1 MILIFHSLGTKVNKA
16 IKYVAIYCVLGY
28 VVVVV
33 LFLAVW
39 CRPITQYWRVPV
51 DNTQCASYYNQIITS
66 AVFNISSDLLILC
79 IPIPV
84 LIKLQLP
91 LKRKI
96 ILGIVFSLG
105 IFTVL
110 TAILNRYYNFSSPYG
125 SLEYL
130 YWYIAESSTSVYV
143 SNIPLCWPVLRR
155 IFALEA
161 FSASGRTKGSANM
174 TSENHCSAKASA
186 LRGDRPFGRAEDGWQ
201 RTDSEERIVGNFNSG
216 ATPWNHPSE
225 VGQSISDDVHSTNG
239 GDVELGE
246 VTTTMTT
253 GKNTG
258 YMVHANAIGVDE
270 KKEPDWHR
278 QEGGNII
285 KTVDIDQYSN
295 SSRSPG

>member
-1 MILIFHSLGTKVNKA
+1 MNKT
-16 IKYVAIYCVLGY
+16 IKYVAVYCALGY
-28 VVVVV
+28 IVVNI

-51 DNTQCASYYNQIITS
+51 ENSQCASYYNEIITS

-79 IPIPV
+79 VPIPV

-96 ILGIVFSLG
+96 ILCVVFSLG
-105 IFTVL
+105 ILTVL

-125 SLEYL
+125 SLNYL

-143 SNIPLCWPVLRR
+143 ANIPLCWPVLRR

-161 FSASGRTKGSANM
+161 FSASGRTKGSAHL
-174 TSENHCSAKASA
+174 TSENHFSTKAHVMHE
-186 LRGDRPFGRAEDGWQ
+186 DRPVGRAEEGWQ
-201 RTDSEERIVGNFNSG
+201 RTDSEERIVGNFNNG
-216 ATPWNHPSE
+216 ATPWNHTDE
-225 VGQSISDDVHSTNG
+225 VGVAHGGDDAHSTT
-239 GDVELGE
+239 GDVELGD
-246 VTTTMTT
+246 VATM

-258 YMVHANAIGVDE
+258 YTVHANALGANDRKSSE
-270 KKEPDWHR
+270 WHGR
-278 QEGGNII
+278 EGSNII